1 MACAVSLAAG
11 ACQPVGES
19 VPEGPA
25 ALDALVEQ
33 YVSMKRSDYQ
43 WRGADNPSSPD
54 LSTEGFAQRIDEKRG
69 LLAEVRGVD
78 PTGLSPEQRIDRLL
92 LISQLDSAIYEAE
105 ARRPWE
111 NDPTAYVPFQS
122 ISRIFGMDSLAP
134 EERVGRLIRWLEA
147 LPGMVAEGQKNLKN
161 PPERFTNAAMF
172 QTTGTIRFLEQEI
185 AELATE
191 SGDEGLKEVAAK
203 AVASLRGYE
212 SFLKEDLLARSTGS
226 WGLGAEAYS
235 YLLEH
240 RWFLE
245 DDAESIHERGLKA
258 FEEIEVELQE
268 VAERIDPGKHWV
280 EVYESLK
287 DDHPS
292 ADQIKDAY
300 RTQLDAAQKFLIE
313 NEAVTLPEGETVVV
327 EDTPEAMRRSSPF
340 GTFSSV
346 SPFDDHL
353 RGRLILTPID
363 DSMSPEQQQQRLR
376 SHHFSWVPIIAVH
389 EAYPGHHVA
398 ALKAN
403 ENPRVLRGVVR
414 ESIFGEGWGLY
425 TEQLM
430 WDLGFLQGDDV
441 RLTVLRNRLWR
452 AARVIIDS
460 GMHTGQM
467 SFEEGVDLL
476 ADKVR
481 FERFAAELEVGMYVR
496 MPTMVLGYL
505 IGMMEIEEIRDD
517 DYERFGVPEKPKEFY
532 DKLLHSGQIPPALI
546 RLELLGEPRAGRQKV
561 EVPQSSRARR
571 RESTTE

>member
-1 MACAVSLAAG
+1 MTERVLVMMALVVSVVAG
-11 ACQPVGES
+11 ACQSVEES
-19 VPEGPA
+19 SPA
-25 ALDALVEQ
+25 GSAKLDALIEQ
-33 YVSMKRSDYQ
+33 YVSMKRNDYQ
-43 WRGADNPSSPD
+43 WRGADNPSPPD
-54 LSTEGFAQRIDEKRG
+54 LSTEGFAQRIDQQRR
-69 LLAEVRGVD
+69 LLAAVRGVD
-78 PTGLSPEQRIDRLL
+78 PAELSPEPRIDRLL

-105 ARRPWE
+105 ARKPWE
-111 NDPTAYVPFQS
+111 NDPTTYVPFQS
-122 ISRIFGMDSLAP
+122 ISSIFGRESLTV
-134 EERVGRLIRWLEA
+134 EERARRLTHWLAA
-147 LPGMVAEGQKNLKN
+147 LSGMVAEGKKNLKN
-161 PPERFTNAAMF
+161 PPERFTRAAMF
-172 QTTGTIRFLEQEI
+172 QTAGTIRFLEQEVS
-185 AELATE
+185 ELAADAGE
-191 SGDEGLKEVAAK
+191 EGLQEAAAN
-203 AVASLRGYE
+203 AVASLREYQ
-212 SFLKEDLLARSTGS
+212 SFLEDDLLARSTGT
-226 WGLGAEAYS
+226 WELGTETYN
-235 YLLEH
+235 YLLKH
-240 RWFLE
+240 RWFLD
-245 DDAESIHERGLKA
+245 DDAESIRERGLKA
-258 FEEIEVELQE
+258 FEEIKVELQE
-268 VAERIDPGKHWV
+268 VAEGIDPGKHWV

-292 ADQIKDAY
+292 ADKLKQAY

-313 NEAVTLPEGETVVV
+313 NEVVTLTAGETVVI

-346 SPFDDHL
+346 GPFDGHFQ
-353 RGRLILTPID
+353 GRFILTPID
-363 DSMSPEQQQQRLR
+363 DSMSREQQQQRLR
-376 SHHFSWVPIIAVH
+376 SHHLSWVPIIAVH

-481 FERFAAELEVGMYVR
+481 FERYAAELEVGMYVR

-505 IGMMEIEEIRDD
+505 IGMMEIEKIRDEY
-517 DYERFGVPEKPKEFY
+517 YERFGVPEKPKELY

-546 RLELLGEPRAGRQKV
+546 RLELLGGEPTAW
-561 EVPQSSRARR
+561 
-571 RESTTE
+571 ESATE

>member
-1 MACAVSLAAG
+1 M
-11 ACQPVGES
+11 
-19 VPEGPA
+19 
-25 ALDALVEQ
+25 
-33 YVSMKRSDYQ
+33 
-43 WRGADNPSSPD
+43 
-54 LSTEGFAQRIDEKRG
+54 STEGFAQRIDQQRR
-69 LLAEVRGVD
+69 LLAAVRGVD
-78 PTGLSPEQRIDRLL
+78 PAELSPEPRIDRLL

-105 ARRPWE
+105 ARKPWE
-111 NDPTAYVPFQS
+111 NDPTTYVPFQS
-122 ISRIFGMDSLAP
+122 ISTIFRRESLTV
-134 EERVGRLIRWLEA
+134 EERARRLTHWLDA
-147 LPGMVAEGQKNLKN
+147 LSGMVAEGKKNLKN
-161 PPERFTNAAMF
+161 PPERFTRAALF
-172 QTTGTIRFLEQEI
+172 QTAGTSRFLEQEVS
-185 AELATE
+185 ELAADAGE
-191 SGDEGLKEVAAK
+191 EGLQEAAAN
-203 AVASLRGYE
+203 AVASLREYQ
-212 SFLKEDLLARSTGS
+212 SFLEDDLLPRSTGT
-226 WGLGAEAYS
+226 WELGTETYN

-240 RWFLE
+240 RWFLD
-245 DDAESIHERGLKA
+245 DDAESIRERGLKA

-268 VAERIDPGKHWV
+268 VAEGIDPGKHWV

-292 ADQIKDAY
+292 ADKLKQAY

-313 NEAVTLPEGETVVV
+313 NEVVTLPAGETVVI

-346 SPFDDHL
+346 GPFDGHFQ
-353 RGRLILTPID
+353 GRLILTPID

-481 FERFAAELEVGMYVR
+481 FERYAAELEVGMYVR

-505 IGMMEIEEIRDD
+505 IGMMEIEKIRDEY
-517 DYERFGVPEKPKEFY
+517 YERFGVPEKPKELY
-532 DKLLHSGQIPPALI
+532 DKLPHSGQIPPALI
-546 RLELLGEPRAGRQKV
+546 RLELLGGEPTAW
-561 EVPQSSRARR
+561 
-571 RESTTE
+571 ESATE